1 MWVPRSISF
10 YTFHVSGIYGDKL
23 GGKFF
28 VLPNIDF
35 WGPGRGAKNQ
45 KNGQKSHLSD
55 FDEILTPDQIF
66 GVESENKN
74 SF

>member
-1 MWVPRSISF
+1 MFLASMWIN
-10 YTFHVSGIYGDKL
+10 L
-23 GGKFF
+23 GGIFF
-28 VLPNIDF
+28 VLPNFDF
-35 WGPGRGAKNQ
+35 WGLGRGAKNQ